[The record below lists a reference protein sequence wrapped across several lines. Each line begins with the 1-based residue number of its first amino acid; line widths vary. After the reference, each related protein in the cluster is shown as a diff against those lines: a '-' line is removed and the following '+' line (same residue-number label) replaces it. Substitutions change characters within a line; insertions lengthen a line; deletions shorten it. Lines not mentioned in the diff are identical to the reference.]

1 MSGNTGFGEVIELF
15 GEEETVLKVLL
26 ELVVAGLGGV
36 NIFGDWIR
44 PGGGFL
50 IFGTFSANISKP
62 KRVPELVLIDFL
74 SFSLTLASASA
85 ILCLFFSD
93 FSCLSERKIDA
104 VLHQLASFQNN
115 VKSFVKEK
123 DSCQNLGG
131 HNTDASSLVF

>member
-93 FSCLSERKIDA
+93 FSVGA
-104 VLHQLASFQNN
+104 VLAFN
-115 VKSFVKEK
+115 
-123 DSCQNLGG
+123 
-131 HNTDASSLVF
+131 SSLARSSLSTSWHAGPWPLEFFPQ